1 MSWLGTNSIN
11 LSKKTLDNLWE
22 SQRFSLENIANE
34 ETPQY
39 KAKYVTFEDELRES
53 LARYRDSGDSS
64 LVKNTVADSINDSGI
79 YVHESTAESV
89 REDGNNVD
97 LESEYLELARNQI
110 QYQYAVRQLS
120 QEYARLQKAIEG

>member
-1 MSWLGTNSIN
+1 MSWLGINSIN

-22 SQRFSLENIANE
+22 SQRLSIENIANQ

-39 KAKYVTFEDELRES
+39 KAKYVTFEDELRAS
-53 LARYRDSGDSS
+53 LSRYRDSGDSS
-64 LVKNTVADSINDSGI
+64 LVTDTVADAINDSGI

-110 QYQYAVRQLS
+110 QYQYAVRQIS